1 MLLNKLA
8 TATEGMI
15 MAVSRKIEIEE
26 HLMQIKIQLLESKLV
41 LLEEKF
47 ENEAQYKDVDTKST
61 EEPDRKRMN
70 LDWEQQKEGQASAQF
85 VDLAK

>member
-1 MLLNKLA
+1 MASPIMLLNTSA

-15 MAVSRKIEIEE
+15 MAVSRKIEMEE

-47 ENEAQYKDVDTKST
+47 ENEA
-61 EEPDRKRMN
+61 
-70 LDWEQQKEGQASAQF
+70 
-85 VDLAK
+85 